1 MRDGK
6 TIRQHELNGIEWNEI
21 ASNDDDDDDVRMNE
35 WMNELVHL
43 LLCWS
48 IQFCQF

>member
-21 ASNDDDDDDVRMNE
+21 ASNDDDDDE

-43 LLCWS
+43 LLRWS